1 MKEITSIQNS
11 YIKNLLKLQEK
22 ARERKKQGL
31 FIIEGKR
38 EITLAISANYKFD
51 TVLYFPTLISEDEVL
66 HLFNANINRIEIS
79 KEVYHKLAYRGST
92 EGIIAVA
99 KAKNN
104 SLENIQFSSK
114 KPLILIAEGIEKPG
128 NIGALLR
135 SADAANVDAVL
146 IANPKSDLYN
156 SNIIRSSVG
165 CVFTNQIATGTSEEI
180 IAFLKKSNISIY
192 AATLQNSNEY
202 YKENYIESSAIAV
215 GTEATGLSEIWRE
228 AANQNVNIPMQGQI
242 DSMNVSVSAAIILFE
257 AKRQRK
263 FKK

>member
-1 MKEITSIQNS
+1 MLYSKLHSAQKSHSAPNKSHSAPNKSHSAQKSHPAPKSLYCAPNTIVFAPDTILFVPEIS
-11 YIKNLLKLQEK
+11 
-22 ARERKKQGL
+22 
-31 FIIEGKR
+31 
-38 EITLAISANYKFD
+38 
-51 TVLYFPTLISEDEVL
+51 SEPDRSPIVDASS
-66 HLFNANINRIEIS
+66 NCIEIS

-180 IAFLKKSNISIY
+180 IAFLQKSNMAQLGLDFSI
-192 AATLQNSNEY
+192 
-202 YKENYIESSAIAV
+202 
-215 GTEATGLSEIWRE
+215 
-228 AANQNVNIPMQGQI
+228 
-242 DSMNVSVSAAIILFE
+242 
-257 AKRQRK
+257 
-263 FKK
+263 

>member
-38 EITLAISANYKFD
+38 EITLAISAGYKFD
-51 TVLYFPTLISEDEVL
+51 TILFFSNLISEDEVL
-66 HLFNANINRIEIS
+66 HLFNANVNRIEIS

-92 EGIIAVA
+92 EGIIAVT

-104 SLENIQFSSK
+104 SLENIQFNSK
-114 KPLILIAEGIEKPG
+114 KPLLLIAEGIEKPG

-135 SADAANVDAVL
+135 TADAANVDAVL

-156 SNIIRSSVG
+156 SNIIRSSIG
-165 CVFTNQIATGTSEEI
+165 CIFTNQIATGTSEEI
-180 IAFLKKSNISIY
+180 IAFLQKNNISIY

-202 YKENYIESSAIAV
+202 YKENYMESSAIVV
-215 GTEATGLSEIWRE
+215 GTEATGLTDIWRE

>member
-1 MKEITSIQNS
+1 MKEINSIQNS

-38 EITLAISANYKFD
+38 EITLAISAGYKFD
-51 TVLYFPTLISEDEVL
+51 TILFFSNLISEDEVL
-66 HLFNANINRIEIS
+66 HLFNANVNRIEIS

-92 EGIIAVA
+92 EGIIAVT

-104 SLENIQFSSK
+104 SLENIHFNSK
-114 KPLILIAEGIEKPG
+114 KPLLLIAEGIEKPG

-135 SADAANVDAVL
+135 TADAANVDAVL

-156 SNIIRSSVG
+156 SNIIRSSIG
-165 CVFTNQIATGTSEEI
+165 CIFTNQIATGTSEEI
-180 IAFLKKSNISIY
+180 IAFLQKNNISIY

-202 YKENYIESSAIAV
+202 YKENYMESSAIVV
-215 GTEATGLSEIWRE
+215 GTEATGLTDIWRE